1 LGKGQKI
8 PKKRVLLLGAN
19 GMLGS
24 EISLKFSGLD
34 DVEILTCLR
43 SQLVIDIFGRYR
55 RNFGKLITEFKPDYV
70 VNCIGVNKNNKKLSG
85 IIQQLVVNGIFPRH
99 LAKKSHHYGYFM
111 IQISTD
117 GVFFGK
123 KGGYEEKARKYPRSI
138 YSFSKILGEKVSDS
152 VLIIRCSIVG
162 RSPVDQKSLS
172 LFTWFQ
178 NLKPSASVSGYTNQ
192 RWNGVTTDY
201 LAKLVVGLVQSEYRI
216 GGVQHFIPSD
226 NVSKAELLGFFKD
239 VLKRSDIAINPAR
252 AKKSTNRDLKTRY
265 PKENLHFWNLAGLEQ
280 VPTISELVH
289 SSLSQ

>member
-1 LGKGQKI
+1 
-8 PKKRVLLLGAN
+8 VLLLGAN

-24 EISLKFSGLD
+24 EISLKLSGLD
-34 DVEILTCLR
+34 DIEIMTCLR
-43 SQLVIDIFGRYR
+43 SHLVIDNLGRYR

-70 VNCIGVNKNNKKLSG
+70 INCVGVNKNNKKLSG
-85 IIQQLVVNGIFPRH
+85 IVQQLVVNGIFPRH
-99 LAKKSHHYGYFM
+99 LAKKSDHYGYFM

-123 KGGYEEKARKYPRSI
+123 KGGYDETTRKYPRSI

-162 RSPVDQKSLS
+162 RSPVNQKSLS
-172 LFTWFQ
+172 LFSWFQ
-178 NLKPSASVSGYTNQ
+178 NLKPNASVIGYTNQ

-201 LAKLVVGLVQSEYRI
+201 LARLVVGLVQSEYRI

-239 VLKRSDIAINPAR
+239 VLKRSDISINPAR
-252 AKKSTNRDLKTRY
+252 ARKSTNRNLKTRY
-265 PKENLHFWNLAGLEQ
+265 PKENLYFWNLAGLEQ

>member
-1 LGKGQKI
+1 M
-8 PKKRVLLLGAN
+8 LLLGAN

-24 EISLKFSGLD
+24 EISLKFSRLD

-43 SQLVIDIFGRYR
+43 SQLVIDNFGRYK
-55 RNFGKLITEFKPDYV
+55 RNFGKIITEFKPDYV

-99 LAKKSHHYGYFM
+99 LTKKSDHHGYFL

-123 KGGYEEKARKYPRSI
+123 KGGYVETSRKYPRSI
-138 YSFSKILGEKVSDS
+138 YSFSKILGEKVSTS

-162 RSPVDQKSLS
+162 RSPVNQKAPS
-172 LFTWFQ
+172 LFSWFQ
-178 NLKPSASVSGYTNQ
+178 NLEPKAAVNGYINQ

-201 LAKLVVGLVQSEYRI
+201 LARLVVGLVQSEYRI

-226 NVSKAELLGFFKD
+226 SVNKAELLGLFKD
-239 VLKRSDIAINPAR
+239 VLKRSDISINHAIS
-252 AKKSTNRDLKTRY
+252 KKSTKRDLKTGH
-265 PKENLHFWNLAGLEQ
+265 PNVNLHFWNLAGLEQ
-280 VPTISELVH
+280 VPTIAELVH
-289 SSLSQ
+289 LSLSQ